1 MICVI
6 NRFFGRFAAMPLIWR
21 DTPCF
26 IASQAWPLRLCSE
39 TATAAT
45 GQKSGVGT
53 HFFTASPWSIQ
64 LGWGM
69 IFLWDYY
76 GNSYGI
82 SLCFLCYFHVI
93 SMIFYDQPLQT
104 WRSIKVSSSKATCYR
119 LDGPD
124 AQPSQLLFLL
134 CWIVFID
141 PLLDFCFRF
150 GEEIGEPCY
159 MQQLV
164 GFHLLCPT

>member
-6 NRFFGRFAAMPLIWR
+6 NRFWPFCSNASDFLR

-93 SMIFYDQPLQT
+93 SMIFYDQSLQT

-124 AQPSQLLFLL
+124 AQASQLLFLL

-150 GEEIGEPCY
+150 GEEIGY

-164 GFHLLCPT
+164 GFTLSHLVPG

>member
-1 MICVI
+1 MCDQSVLAVLQQCLW
-6 NRFFGRFAAMPLIWR
+6 FFERYPMFHSLPSL
-21 DTPCF
+21 TPEALF
-26 IASQAWPLRLCSE
+26 GDGYSSDRTKEWSWDP
-39 TATAAT
+39 
-45 GQKSGVGT
+45 
-53 HFFTASPWSIQ
+53 FFTASPWSIQ

-93 SMIFYDQPLQT
+93 SMIFYDQSLQT

-124 AQPSQLLFLL
+124 AQASQLLFLL

-150 GEEIGEPCY
+150 GEEIGY

-164 GFHLLCPT
+164 GFYLLCPT